1 MRRLLSCLPIDSV
14 TGSIYTGRDT
24 PAVIE
29 VDHQETEGE
38 TEQLVQVDGVSELQ
52 PLRIF
57 LSKWNLGENPPN
69 LFTNNVD
76 NNHSF
81 DLSLCLV

>member
-1 MRRLLSCLPIDSV
+1 MMRLLSCLPIDSV
-14 TGSIYTGRDT
+14 TGSVHTSRDT

-38 TEQLVQVDGVSELQ
+38 TEQLVQVDGMSELQ

-57 LSKWNLGENPPN
+57 LTKWKLGENPPN
-69 LFTNNVD
+69 LIYT
-76 NNHSF
+76 
-81 DLSLCLV
+81 